1 MICSAHRLIRRCG
14 NENEPVASGVLS
26 VSSFSS
32 FNIWRLL
39 IIKVTFLITKFK
51 RATCNGNSFHIICLF
66 NLKTNYSWIWSGSLV
81 LPAVDHHPNGND
93 GSETKAEP
101 DEHVLVELRL
111 LQTWR
116 KGFCHVDPILFT
128 SFIIISIIVWLT
140 LHLVRAIVL
149 PTIADVVANKF
160 SATSFPSFPISQL
173 KKFNGIFSQNHIF
186 G

>member
-51 RATCNGNSFHIICLF
+51 RAIVGMLTCNGNSFHIICFF

-116 KGFCHVDPILFT
+116 KGFCHVDPIHHNFHHRVTHTPSRQSDRPSHNCGRGCKQVFCNKL
-128 SFIIISIIVWLT
+128 SIISHFAV
-140 LHLVRAIVL
+140 
-149 PTIADVVANKF
+149 
-160 SATSFPSFPISQL
+160 
-173 KKFNGIFSQNHIF
+173 KKF
-186 G
+186 